1 MNYEL
6 PVLRALIDHFKKMP
20 GIGEKTAR
28 RLAFA
33 ILYTDREE
41 VEDFV
46 KVLLRVKERVRFCS
60 VCGNL
65 AESDTCR
72 ICNDPKRENGVVCIV
87 ERPADIYFFE
97 KIGNFRG
104 RYHVLHGLLSPLDG
118 VGIEDL
124 NIEGLKER
132 IESEGIEEVI
142 LATSTSVEGDTTAL
156 YISELLKG
164 SGIRVTRL
172 ARGIPMGST
181 LEYINGNT
189 LAKAFETREE
199 I

>member
-1 MNYEL
+1 MSYEL
-6 PVLRALIDHFKKMP
+6 PVLRALIDHFRKMP

-33 ILYTDREE
+33 IFYADREE
-41 VEDFV
+41 VEDFAE
-46 KVLLRVKERVRFCS
+46 VLLRVKERIRFCS
-60 VCGNL
+60 ICGNL

-72 ICNDPKRENGVVCIV
+72 ICNDPKRECGVVCIV

-118 VGIEDL
+118 VGAGDL
-124 NIEGLKER
+124 NIEGLKAR
-132 IESEGIEEVI
+132 IDKEGIEEVI

-156 YISELLKG
+156 YISEVLRE
-164 SGIRVTRL
+164 SGVKVSRL

>member
-1 MNYEL
+1 MSYEL
-6 PVLRALIDHFKKMP
+6 PILRALIDHFKKMP

-41 VEDFV
+41 VEDFAE
-46 KVLLRVKERVRFCS
+46 VLLRVKKRIGFCS
-60 VCGNL
+60 ICGNL
-65 AESDTCR
+65 AESDNCR
-72 ICNDPKRENGVVCIV
+72 ICNDPKRESGVLCVV

-97 KIGNFRG
+97 KIGDFRG

-118 VGIEDL
+118 VGTEDL
-124 NIEGLKER
+124 NLEGLEARIKKE
-132 IESEGIEEVI
+132 GVKEVI

-156 YISELLKG
+156 YISEMLKG
-164 SGIRVTRL
+164 SGVRITRL

-189 LAKAFETREE
+189 LARAFETREE